1 MCAIKYGGRLIL
13 RTAAWDLSNCKPQTS
28 CLNASKSRTLG
39 SQGHRNSNDACVTK
53 PLWCNNGQL
62 RCLATTRPFPSNTG
76 KKTRNQVAF
85 KLHGW
90 VIFERRHLNHCFPL
104 FVTRAFICY
113 EAVQSKQISSATRS
127 IENAARGKMAFLWTE
142 RNDTNR
148 TAGCDVHA
156 PNTGTT
162 EHNNV
167 KSYKLTEAG
176 TVQQTRG
183 SWQQTSF
190 GSVRTAT
197 WKWWRTGKWLFAV
210 IFLKLLQKAVSVMIF
225 FLFVEFFLEK
235 KTSKFCFLGRFVREC
250 LEFEFVRD

>member
-1 MCAIKYGGRLIL
+1 MQAKAGPWVHKDIEI
-13 RTAAWDLSNCKPQTS
+13 RTTPAWQNHCDVT
-28 CLNASKSRTLG
+28 TG
-39 SQGHRNSNDACVTK
+39 SYAVLQQPDHF
-53 PLWCNNGQL
+53 Q
-62 RCLATTRPFPSNTG
+62 ATRA

-148 TAGCDVHA
+148 TAGSDVHA

-225 FLFVEFFLEK
+225 FSLWNFFWK
-235 KTSKFCFLGRFVREC
+235 KKLQNSVFWDVSSENAWSPSSSGIKIGTADFSELNFTGRNSSMALTRNK
-250 LEFEFVRD
+250 